1 LLQVSKTL
9 EGGEIQ
15 KLVEPSQTKSI
26 QVHQKKKEKQMELVS
41 THLTQH
47 NSKAYHK

>member
-1 LLQVSKTL
+1 LLQVSKTF

-26 QVHQKKKEKQMELVS
+26 QVNKIKKQMELVS